1 MTAISVS
8 RDCGMVLP
16 NENIA
21 LLKECS
27 DITGDSQVPKI
38 SVEILGSPT
47 RHQLHQNGDCVL
59 NFENSSV
66 SNRPLYIPW
75 LFYVV

>member
-21 LLKECS
+21 LIELDSYNNFDDS
-27 DITGDSQVPKI
+27 DSHEAPKLT
-38 SVEILGSPT
+38 VNILGDNS
-47 RHQLHQNGDCVL
+47 L
-59 NFENSSV
+59 NNKED
-66 SNRPLYIPW
+66 
-75 LFYVV
+75 YVINFNDLVKVVI